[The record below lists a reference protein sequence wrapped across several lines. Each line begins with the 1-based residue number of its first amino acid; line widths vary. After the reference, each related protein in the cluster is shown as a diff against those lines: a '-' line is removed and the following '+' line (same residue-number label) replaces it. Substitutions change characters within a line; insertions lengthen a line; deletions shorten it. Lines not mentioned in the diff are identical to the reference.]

1 MVPWHLQPKYSGQ
14 SPSMPKPKRSDP
26 SKAAA
31 KREKKAEKLRKK
43 SEKHVKNDL
52 SDTCCAAI
60 QTREELQNEA
70 EGNVGCMLG
79 GLEELCVEEMEGAR
93 ERKEQVAEDTRE
105 RREMVGT
112 RGRREMVRTEHKQ
125 REHHP
130 QVRKVEHR
138 GVEPL
143 HCHALAVIRGS
154 SCSSRDKDSTA
165 AASKSPES
173 AELASLGYK
182 TFQRYYHVFC
192 RNELTK
198 LFLRVEGMNVVEE
211 FYDHEN
217 WCVLA
222 EKTLTNNFDSQ

>member
-14 SPSMPKPKRSDP
+14 SPSVPKPKRSDP

-31 KREKKAEKLRKK
+31 KREKKAERLRKK

-70 EGNVGCMLG
+70 EGDVGCMLG

-93 ERKEQVAEDTRE
+93 ERKEQVAENARE
-105 RREMVGT
+105 REEV
-112 RGRREMVRTEHKQ
+112 VRKEHKQ

-130 QVRKVEHR
+130 QVRQVAHG

-143 HCHALAVIRGS
+143 HCHASAVIRGS

-165 AASKSPES
+165 AASTSPES
-173 AELASLGYK
+173 AELATLGYK

-198 LFLRVEGMNVVEE
+198 LFLRVEGMSVVEE